1 MAKKSFCQTEASFS
15 ALKKFRKT
23 YDQKRKTPL
32 LGFFRN
38 YLPSRYPTLSPAP
51 RRGEG
56 ERGQG
61 ANLPQHLVPRSSA
74 STTYSTPAAA
84 STMAKE
90 LRQPRGGGGQVRPP
104 RPGGAPPASATTSTA
119 ERAPP
124 RGGGQG
130 QGRDPARRRGDPRQP
145 TDNHA
150 RDRDQ
155 GGAGA
160 SKPPRRILAGAI
172 CEPGRTPKKP
182 RASVAA
188 QGRSGGK
195 RGRRSPARSAPMAAA
210 PVSSSTVLPKE
221 KRGRYQPPSPRISM

>member
-1 MAKKSFCQTEASFS
+1 MNFPRGQAKRKRTSHRMSAASRKIFGSPCKFASFLQGKS
-15 ALKKFRKT
+15 NF
-23 YDQKRKTPL
+23 YQKRKTPL

-56 ERGQG
+56 DRGQG
-61 ANLPQHLVPRSSA
+61 ANLPQHLVSRSSA

-84 STMAKE
+84 SAMAKE

-130 QGRDPARRRGDPRQP
+130 QGRDPARRRGGPTPAPRQ
-145 TDNHA
+145 A
-150 RDRDQ
+150 RAR
-155 GGAGA
+155 
-160 SKPPRRILAGAI
+160 PR
-172 CEPGRTPKKP
+172 PGR
-182 RASVAA
+182 
-188 QGRSGGK
+188 
-195 RGRRSPARSAPMAAA
+195 RGRPANRPGA
-210 PVSSSTVLPKE
+210 
-221 KRGRYQPPSPRISM
+221 Y